1 MYNTVMTTSKVVG
14 LYYPDHGNIYNN
26 VSTVSFSSEE
36 LNGYLPVLDLIRFNT
51 DEVVKFGN
59 GKNKSDEVVARS
71 CNYTSGGLSQDIARR
86 KIIDVTQNDLLVGP
100 VTILLNFTDYN
111 VTAIDHNEIRKTYRP
126 LINTTFEEYSGKIL
140 IIKYY
145 TLNSPLAISRYG
157 KYENYLEALLEKFK
171 SNTSSNIK
179 EMLDIIK
186 YVSKKWEGNRIAEN
200 RDTNTIKV
208 ATVTEV
214 SDVELQDKESD
225 GVYLLQH
232 DLVLTLD
239 DIVTAKQHPEITHS
253 VMRDEELRTAIR
265 QNSFTCY
272 IVDNADEIAD
282 RYINVAGQVKKV
294 PKYKNQQLISGLY
307 MISVNGNG
315 EQLSEEICP
324 LNEID
329 SSSYVYKSIEE
340 ANYGANVA
348 EKSKQALEEDRRTFE
363 RESMRLKSEFE
374 TNNLR
379 LKSETDKIKAEA
391 EQETIALR
399 KELEQLRAIN
409 ETERAKADQ
418 LKAKADAV
426 AIEAK
431 AKASAM
437 ADEAKA
443 KADKAKAKAAAMADK
458 AKAKAAKTKTN
469 AEQHLAD
476 VKAKYERKSL
486 AAKEKYERIKN
497 SEELQLA
504 SVKRANDI
512 TRFDIDTRSQMYK
525 SDYERDKYSRDS
537 TIETLK
543 TIGAI
548 AGVAATG
555 FLLYSK
561 FSK

>member
-59 GKNKSDEVVARS
+59 GKNKSEEVVARS
-71 CNYTSGGLSQDIARR
+71 CNYLAGGLNQDIARR

-100 VTILLNFTDYN
+100 VTLLLNFTNYN
-111 VTAIDHNEIRKTYRP
+111 VTAIDCNEIRKTYRP
-126 LINTTFEEYSGKIL
+126 LVNTTFEEYSGKIL

-145 TLNSPLAISRYG
+145 TLNSPIAISRYG

-186 YVSKKWEGNRIAEN
+186 YVSKKWEGNRISEN

-214 SDVELQDKESD
+214 SDVELLDSESD
-225 GVYLLQH
+225 GIYLLHQN
-232 DLVLTLD
+232 LVLTLE
-239 DIVTAKQHPEITHS
+239 DIVTAKQHPEIAHS
-253 VMRDEELRTAIR
+253 LMRDDGLKTAIR

-294 PKYKNQQLISGLY
+294 PKVKNQQSVSGLY
-307 MISVNGNG
+307 MISVNGHG
-315 EQLSEEICP
+315 EPLHEEICP
-324 LNEID
+324 LSEID
-329 SSSYVYKSIEE
+329 SSSYVYKSVEE
-340 ANYGANVA
+340 ANYGANIA
-348 EKSKQALEEDRRTFE
+348 EKSKQALEEDRRAFE
-363 RESMRLKSEFE
+363 RDTMKLKAEFE
-374 TNNLR
+374 SNNIR
-379 LKSETDKIKAEA
+379 LKSETDRIKAES
-391 EQETIALR
+391 EQETIAIR
-399 KELEQLRAIN
+399 KELERLRADN
-409 ETERAKADQ
+409 EVE
-418 LKAKADAV
+418 KAKA
-426 AIEAK
+426 EK
-431 AKASAM
+431 
-437 ADEAKA
+437 AKA
-443 KADKAKAKAAAMADK
+443 KADHAKAEANAKAERDK
-458 AKAKAAKTKTN
+458 AKAIKVKAKS
-469 AEQHLAD
+469 EQGLAD
-476 VKAKYERKSL
+476 AKAKYERKAM
-486 AAKEKYERIKN
+486 AAKEKYERN
-497 SEELQLA
+497 RTSEELQLSRA
-504 SVKRANDI
+504 KRANDFM
-512 TRFDIDTRSQMYK
+512 RFDIDTRSQLYK

-537 TIETLK
+537 TVETLK

-548 AGVAATG
+548 AGVVATG
-555 FLLYSK
+555 MLLYSK